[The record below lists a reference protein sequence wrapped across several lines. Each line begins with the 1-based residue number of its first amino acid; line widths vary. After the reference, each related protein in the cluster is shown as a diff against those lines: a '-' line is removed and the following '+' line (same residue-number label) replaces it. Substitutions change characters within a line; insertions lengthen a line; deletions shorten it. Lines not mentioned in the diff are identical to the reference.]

1 VQLIDSALAPQFDRL
16 PPNALPSEMCML
28 ASMMLDQAGDMT
40 GDILQEVSE
49 GDLFQADH
57 QIIFRVIR
65 QFYEANRPVDGV
77 ILGEELKT
85 RQLLD
90 EIGGY
95 PYLAEILSSVP
106 NAAHGMQYAR
116 AVRDKAML
124 RRVITVNSDSLR
136 RAYAPHEDAR
146 TVLELF
152 ERDAFAIAETATARK
167 AVSFE
172 TVMQETIESIENRDG
187 RGLETGYFDIDDAL
201 NGMQPGEMII
211 LAARPSMGKTALAMN
226 IVEHAAVDLMKP
238 VGVFSLEMGKHQLAQ
253 RMLCGRAGVDSHTVR
268 RGMCGQNEFAKLT
281 SACAELA
288 AAPIYVDDSSTLTPL
303 ELRARARRLKRQHG
317 IELLVIDYLQ
327 LMDADRENRTQEVS
341 EISRAVKAVARELN
355 IPVIALSQLNRQTES
370 RGDRRPRMSDL
381 RESGSLEQ
389 DADVV
394 MLLHREDYYHLSDEG
409 FVPDNIAE
417 VIIAK
422 QRNGPTGMHKLAFNP
437 KVTRFVN
444 LSMLPPEWV

>member
-1 VQLIDSALAPQFDRL
+1 MQLIDSALAPQFDRL
-16 PPNALPSEMCML
+16 PPHSIESEMCLL
-28 ASMMLDQAGDMT
+28 ASMMLDQAGDV
-40 GDILQEVSE
+40 VSE
-49 GDLFQADH
+49 IVQQVTEEDFFQADH
-57 QIIFRVIR
+57 QIIFGVLRKL
-65 QFYEANRPVDGV
+65 YEGNRKIDAMVV
-77 ILGEELKT
+77 REELVK

-90 EIGGY
+90 EVGGVE
-95 PYLAEILSSVP
+95 YLAALLANVP
-106 NAAHGMQYAR
+106 HAAHGAEYAR
-116 AVRDKAML
+116 TVWEKAKLRQLIAVN
-124 RRVITVNSDSLR
+124 TDSIR

-146 TVLELF
+146 TVLEEF

-172 TVMQETIESIENRDG
+172 TVMHETIESIENRAG
-187 RGLETGYFDIDDAL
+187 RGVETGYFDVDDAL

-226 IVEHAAVDLMKP
+226 IAEHVAVDSLKP

-268 RGMCGQNEFAKLT
+268 RGMCGQNEFANLT
-281 SACAELA
+281 AACAELA

-303 ELRARARRLKRQHG
+303 ELRARARRMKRQHG

-409 FVPDNIAE
+409 FVPDNEAE

-422 QRNGPTGMHKLAFNP
+422 QRNGPTGMHKLVFNP

-444 LSMLPPEWV
+444 RSMVPPEWL